1 MATLT
6 GQPIDQSYSGL
17 LKTEDNGV
25 IGGVAK
31 GITDGVGGVT
41 NMTIATTATNFV
53 SGTVDF
59 TGSTVSGLPSGGA
72 AGLESGT
79 GSDSMQSAASLTTVA
94 ADAAGANGIALGA
107 NARVNNVTDGGIAI
121 GLNTNSAPAFGTAPS
136 IVIGKNAS
144 AARGGSLVIGES
156 ATASDANGTA
166 IGSLATTTN
175 NNAVAVGYQATANN
189 QAVALGLGATAGG
202 TGRVA
207 LGYQVTAGYDNTAS
221 VKALETQTDSTPTA
235 GGIIMSDAG
244 GTDRRINIDAA
255 GGLQIDSTAV
265 GGGGLES
272 GTGAD
277 SMQSAASLTTVAST
291 ATGAQ
296 SIALGNG
303 AITDIVEGIAIG
315 NGASTGASSTSSIVI
330 GASANGT
337 TASDTIY
344 IGNNIPALAYNGD
357 KIIIGHDPTAAGRK
371 NVQIGND
378 TQTSNDFSVVLGHE
392 AKALQGRTVTIGYQA
407 QTGNGFGAIAIGD
420 NASTTTGFAAAVALG
435 QDVVAGIANTVSIK
449 ALEVQTDSTPTAG
462 GIIMSDAGGTDRRI
476 NIDATGNLQVDS
488 TVVGAPTVFKLPRV
502 GGLVQASGC
511 DVIQSSV
518 LIPGGTMQAGDMW
531 QLNGADSATGSTGFV
546 YSAYWISTTGTIG
559 GTATEEMNLGQQE
572 SQNASWSLGYQKTL
586 YVGTQDGTGIGT
598 EIVCSG
604 CPSDVNG
611 DFQSAMVTDTPDWTN
626 DLYLVTRICVD
637 NAGATY
643 VNHGATLRKIN

>member
-25 IGGVAK
+25 IGAVAK

-59 TGSTVSGLPSGGA
+59 TGATVSGLPSGGA

-79 GSDSMQSAASLTTVA
+79 GTDSMQSAASLTTVA

-277 SMQSAASLTTVAST
+277 SMQSAASLTTVASA

-586 YVGTQDGTGIGT
+586 YIGTQDGTGIGT